1 MRELPSFIKHIY
13 GDRWYKNT
21 ITGKWIFV
29 DNLEKE
35 IKKFRAKSENKKHE
49 K

>member
-1 MRELPSFIKHIY
+1 MRELPEFIKHIY

-21 ITGKWIFV
+21 ITGKWVRFDDLAKHIA
-29 DNLEKE
+29 D
-35 IKKFRAKSENKKHE
+35 FRKKSENKKNE